1 MSLTGP
7 AFYDDA
13 AVFATYQQRRQRPDS
28 PNDNLEKPVM
38 LDLIG
43 DVTGLA
49 VLDLGCGDAAFGQE
63 LLDQGATR
71 YVGVEGSQKMFEL
84 AQARLTD
91 PRGQVIHQTLEDWS
105 PPDEAFDLAV
115 ARLVLHYLADL
126 ATLFTK
132 IHSSLRPGGRFIFS
146 VEHPVITSCNR
157 GWPAGTAR
165 QDWVV
170 DQYFEPGL
178 RVVNWMGGTVQ
189 KYHRTV
195 EAYFMTLQQVGFGVE
210 QLREATPRRPLF
222 QDEATY
228 ERRKRIPLFLCL
240 AGRKPEA

>member
-28 PNDNLEKPVM
+28 PNDTLEKPVM

-63 LLDQGATR
+63 LLDQGAGQ
-71 YVGVEGSQKMFEL
+71 YVGVEGSQKMVEL
-84 AQARLTD
+84 AQARLTC
-91 PRGQVIHQTLEDWS
+91 PRSQVVHQTLEDWNS
-105 PPDEAFDLAV
+105 PAAAFDLAV

-126 ATLFTK
+126 PTLFTK
-132 IHSSLRPGGRFIFS
+132 IYNSLRPNGRFIFS
-146 VEHPVITSCNR
+146 VEHPVITSCDR
-157 GWPAGTAR
+157 GWPAGTMR

-178 RVVNWMGGTVQ
+178 RVVNWMGGAVQ
-189 KYHRTV
+189 KHHHTV
-195 EAYFMTLQQVGFGVE
+195 EDYFMTLQQAGFVVE
-210 QLREATPRRPLF
+210 HLREATPRRALF
-222 QDEATY
+222 QDEALY
-228 ERRKRIPLFLCL
+228 ERRQRIPLFLCL
-240 AGRKPEA
+240 AGRKPSE